1 MNINLVSTNKIIN
14 FAVDNLTLI
23 IRESITPMRRLVL
36 GFDQPPY
43 SILGILLGCPF
54 NFYWL
59 PLWLPW
65 TYYLKISFWKTHHI
79 FIKLLYA
86 DGWSN
91 YIYAVPARTTWRR
104 PLMVRNLRAKRFW
117 APEGGYILSSLRFQ
131 SPRRGTWGGVK
142 TIEERLGEKGGA
154 FLKLTYKKEAII
166 QSPL

>member
-91 YIYAVPARTTWRR
+91 YIYAVPARTIWRR
-104 PLMVRNLRAKRFW
+104 PLMVRQPYSVAVPSTGGRLHPLV
-117 APEGGYILSSLRFQ
+117 PEVSVPYKGN
-131 SPRRGTWGGVK
+131 RRGRKDYW
-142 TIEERLGEKGGA
+142 R
-154 FLKLTYKKEAII
+154 EAWWEMW
-166 QSPL
+166 SLLLW